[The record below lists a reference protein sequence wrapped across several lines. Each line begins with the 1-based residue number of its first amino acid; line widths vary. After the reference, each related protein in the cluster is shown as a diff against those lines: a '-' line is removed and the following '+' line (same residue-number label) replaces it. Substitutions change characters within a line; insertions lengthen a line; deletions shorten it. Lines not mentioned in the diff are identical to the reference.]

1 MKLLIFDTETTGLPK
16 SRKPS
21 KEGPNNWP
29 HIVSISWVILD
40 SDTNTIEKERYYV
53 IQPRSWTIPEESIRI
68 HGITQQKAETEGESL
83 SKVLGEFL
91 GETYDMIVAHNM
103 EFDYNVIDNAIR
115 WDLDMAFTE
124 IKKPKICTMEL
135 SRDLCKLRNLF
146 GKPKSPKLKELY
158 EHAFGSP
165 PNESELHNS
174 LYDTKVLT
182 RIIQKY
188 KPLRVKMNL
197 EKEEQET
204 VTRQY
209 VHQKN
214 GTRILSIRLGNTD

>member
-29 HIVSISWVILD
+29 HMVSISWVILD
-40 SDTNTIEKERYYV
+40 SETNQIVKERSYV
-53 IQPRSWTIPEESIRI
+53 VQPRNWTIPEESIRI
-68 HGITQQKAETEGESL
+68 HGITQEKAQQDGVSL
-83 SKVLGEFL
+83 ATILGEFL
-91 GETYDMIVAHNM
+91 AERYDMLVAHNM
-103 EFDYNVIDNAIR
+103 EFDYNVLDNAVR
-115 WDLDMAFTE
+115 WDLDMSFND

-135 SRDLCKLRNLF
+135 SRDLCKLRTLF
-146 GKPKSPKLKELY
+146 GKPKAPKLKELY

-165 PNESELHNS
+165 PDESQLHNS

-182 RIIQKY
+182 KIIQEY

-197 EKEEQET
+197 VKGEQEA
-204 VTRQY
+204 VRQY
-209 VHQKN
+209 VHSKD
-214 GTRILSIRLGNTD
+214 GSRILSIRLGDSS

>member
-16 SRKPS
+16 SRTQS

-40 SDTNTIEKERYYV
+40 SVSNKIEKERSYIV
-53 IQPRSWTIPEESIRI
+53 QPRNWIIPEDSIRI
-68 HGITQQKAETEGESL
+68 HGITQEKAEKEGESL
-83 SKVLGEFL
+83 AKILGEFL
-91 GETYDMIVAHNM
+91 AEQYDMIVAHNM
-103 EFDYNVIDNAIR
+103 EFDYNVLDNAIR

-146 GKPKSPKLKELY
+146 GKPKAPKLKELY
-158 EHAFGSP
+158 EHAFGTP

-174 LYDTKVLT
+174 LYDTKVLAK
-182 RIIQKY
+182 IIQEY

-197 EKEEQET
+197 EIDEQE
-204 VTRQY
+204 VVRQY
-209 VHQKN
+209 VHPKN
-214 GTRILSIRLGNTD
+214 GTRTLSIRLGNTD